1 MNNKKRKI
9 KINDFGKLHQVR
21 KYEVILYENDEIK
34 CVVYRRFRHFFLLS
48 EKIKSCYEYFITP
61 LIPEKQ
67 YFKKIKSEL
76 NESEKE
82 MHYETRK
89 ASLEYCLEYIS
100 NHYILSNTDE
110 FHFFFKYNENFLEVQ
125 VKMLLKK

>member
-1 MNNKKRKI
+1 MNSQKRRI
-9 KINDFGKLHQVR
+9 KINDFGKINQVR
-21 KYEVILYENDEIK
+21 KYEVILYENEEIK
-34 CVVYRRFRHFFLLS
+34 CTVNRRFRHFYLFS
-48 EKIKSCYEYFITP
+48 EKIKTVYEYFITP

-89 ASLEYCLEYIS
+89 ASLEYYLEYIS
-100 NHYILSNTDE
+100 NHYMLGTTDE
-110 FHFFFKYNENFLEVQ
+110 FHFFFKYNENFLEIK
-125 VKMLLKK
+125 VKFVN